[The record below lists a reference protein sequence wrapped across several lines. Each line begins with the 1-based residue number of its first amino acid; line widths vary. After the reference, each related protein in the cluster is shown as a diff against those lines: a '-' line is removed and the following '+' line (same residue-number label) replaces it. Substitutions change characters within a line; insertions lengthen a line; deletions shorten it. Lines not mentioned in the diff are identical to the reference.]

1 MNVNGFFRLTVFL
14 SLLIGHKSAYASY
27 FPNLTQGSASLS
39 RSIYDLHMLMF
50 YICLV
55 IGIITFGAMFYA
67 IIWHRK
73 SRGVVAKQF
82 HHNTTVEI
90 IWTLIPALILI
101 LMAIPATKVLL
112 QMDDS
117 SDSYLTIKATGL
129 QWKWHYSYLDHGIG
143 FTSNLATPYSEIHGK
158 KPKSKNYLLE
168 VDRNIVVPVG
178 KKIRILTTSNDVIHS
193 WYVPE
198 LGVKKDAVP
207 GFINETWTLIEK
219 PGIYRGQCTELCG
232 ALHGYMPIVVEAL
245 PVTEYENWLQKQ
257 KEL

>member
-1 MNVNGFFRLTVFL
+1 MNINGFYRFIA
-14 SLLIGHKSAYASY
+14 LICLILCNQSASASY
-27 FPNLTQGSASLS
+27 FPNLTKGVSSLS
-39 RSIYDLHMLMF
+39 KPIYDLHMLMF

-55 IGIITFGAMFYA
+55 IGCITFGAMFYA

-73 SRGVVAKQF
+73 SRGAVAKQF

-90 IWTLIPALILI
+90 VWTVIPSLILI

-112 QMDDS
+112 QMADS
-117 SDSYLTIKATGL
+117 SDSYLTIKATGI
-129 QWKWHYSYLDHGIG
+129 QWKWHYTYLDQGIS
-143 FTSNLATPYSEIHGK
+143 FTSNLSTPYSEIHGK
-158 KPKSKNYLLE
+158 KPKSKNYLLD
-168 VDRNIVVPVG
+168 VDRYVVVPVG
-178 KKIRILTTSNDVIHS
+178 KKVRILTTSNDVIHS
-193 WYVPE
+193 WYVPD

-207 GFINETWTLIEK
+207 GFINETWTLIER

-245 PVTEYENWLQKQ
+245 PVTEYEAWAKKQ